1 MAGIA
6 SLGRGVKVF
15 LAIDAVLVIGLI
27 VAAVLVLSG
36 GIDDTAGDGGPTDVG
51 AGTSASP
58 GSGVSDGATDGATD
72 RSTDATSIEAQSF
85 ASPTGN
91 ISCTMSVDG
100 VTCSIARITF
110 APPAVEGCTGST
122 GHVIVLNTSDGV
134 TTPCVEGPDPAVAS
148 ADTLVLEYGRTQTVG
163 PYTCTS
169 ASNGM
174 SCVVDETGAGFR
186 VATAE
191 LATLP

>member
-1 MAGIA
+1 MAGLA
-6 SLGRGVKVF
+6 SLGRGVRVF
-15 LAIDAVLVIGLI
+15 LAIDAVLVIGVI
-27 VAAVLVLSG
+27 VAAAVILSG
-36 GIDDTAGDGGPTDVG
+36 GSDDTAGDGGPADMS
-51 AGTSASP
+51 AATSATATA
-58 GSGVSDGATDGATD
+58 GASDGATGT
-72 RSTDATSIEAQSF
+72 TGGATSIEAQSF

-91 ISCTMSVDG
+91 ISCTMSIDG
-100 VTCSIARITF
+100 VTCSIAHITF

-122 GHVIVLNTSDGV
+122 GHVIVLNTADGV

-174 SCVVDETGAGFR
+174 SCVVDETRAGFR
-186 VATAE
+186 VATAG